1 MCIYIYIHRY
11 YIIVVNSVMTAGR
24 GSVARVKLSAP
35 SCVNSGSGPDV
46 GNFLGQVT
54 APGRVMA
61 GLASEWQR
69 MPPRSKNFLFL
80 FLENIEGILLNEEVA
95 SEIRLWR

>member
-1 MCIYIYIHRY
+1 
-11 YIIVVNSVMTAGR
+11 
-24 GSVARVKLSAP
+24 
-35 SCVNSGSGPDV
+35 
-46 GNFLGQVT
+46 
-54 APGRVMA
+54 MA